1 MQKHAKSPRLLYAY
15 YTATHE
21 VEVPNMSSEPKQKT
35 SDDSL
40 ASTTKTSLPKT
51 KEQENLVIDDETSN
65 YTDGA
70 FRAWSTVAGAFL
82 LQFYAVGVVTA
93 FGVFQD
99 YYTTTWLNNYSA
111 SAISWIGGV
120 QYFFELG
127 CAPVGGKLFDAGYL
141 RSSVV
146 SGSLLSSFRFVV
158 Q

>member
-1 MQKHAKSPRLLYAY
+1 
-15 YTATHE
+15 
-21 VEVPNMSSEPKQKT
+21 MSFEPKQKT

-40 ASTTKTSLPKT
+40 ASTAKSSLPSI
-51 KEQENLVIDDETSN
+51 KEKKELVIEIVDDETSD
-65 YTDGA
+65 YADGA
-70 FRAWSTVAGAFL
+70 LRAWSTVAGAFL

-127 CAPVGGKLFDAGYL
+127 CAPVGGKLFDAGYF

-146 SGSLLSSFRFVV
+146 SGSLLSSFRCVI

>member
-1 MQKHAKSPRLLYAY
+1 M
-15 YTATHE
+15 TF
-21 VEVPNMSSEPKQKT
+21 EPKQTT

-40 ASTTKTSLPKT
+40 SLSSTM
-51 KEQENLVIDDETSN
+51 EQEKLVTDDETAP
-65 YTDGA
+65 YADGA
-70 FRAWSTVAGAFL
+70 LRAWCTVAGAFL

-120 QYFFELG
+120 QYFLVLG
-127 CAPVGGKLFDAGYL
+127 CAPAGGKLFDAGYI

-146 SGSLLSSFRFVV
+146 SGSLLSSFRFVIR
-158 Q
+158 